1 MKVVSFALGCKVNKY
16 ESDSMLEDFKNKGY
30 EVSDKLEYAD
40 IYILNTCAVT
50 NEAEKKS
57 RQLIARCKKFNPN
70 AKIFVCGCASQKNP
84 EQFLGRD
91 VEVVKGTA
99 GKQKMIEEIDKT
111 GNMLDFLPETYEEMT
126 FSHQSRTR
134 AYIKIQDGCNNF
146 CTYCIIPYLR
156 GRSRSRSIESIME
169 EVSKL
174 GDDVKEIVLVG
185 INVSDY
191 KIDGKKAL
199 IDLLEMLD
207 KTGKRVRLSSL
218 EDGIIDEKF
227 LERLSKLKNFCPHF
241 HLSLQSGCDSVL
253 KRMNRHYTA
262 EDFARSVELIRK
274 YLPCAGITTDV
285 IVGFPNETDEEFL
298 QTLNFVQNVEFY
310 MLHIFQY
317 SHRTGTVASRMQDTL
332 PGVKKERAVKLE
344 EVNKILQKNFYQKN
358 KGRILSVLIE
368 EKRGDYFV
376 GHSKNFIKCY
386 VQDKDLKIGYIVEVE
401 IEKEY
406 LDGVIAKNIK

>member
-1 MKVVSFALGCKVNKY
+1 MKVVAFALGCKVNKY
-16 ESDSMLEDFKNKGY
+16 ESDSILEDFKNKGY

-50 NEAEKKS
+50 SEAEKKS

-70 AKIFVCGCASQKNP
+70 AKIYVLGCASQKNID
-84 EQFLGRD
+84 QFADRGVQL
-91 VEVVKGTA
+91 VKGVA
-99 GKQKMIEEIDKT
+99 GKQKMIDEIDKS

-156 GRSRSRSIESIME
+156 GRSRSRSIESIVD
-169 EVSKL
+169 EVKNL
-174 GDDVKEIVLVG
+174 GDEIKEVVLVG

-191 KIDGKKAL
+191 KIEGKKSLIEVLEAL
-199 IDLLEMLD
+199 DVL
-207 KTGKRVRLSSL
+207 GKRVRLSSL
-218 EDGIIDEKF
+218 EDGVIDEEF
-227 LERLSKLKNFCPHF
+227 LKRLAKLKNFCPHF

-262 EDFARSVELIRK
+262 KQFANSVDLIRK
-274 YLPCAGITTDV
+274 YFPLAGITTDV
-285 IVGFPNETDEEFL
+285 IVGFPDETEEEFKS
-298 QTLNFVQNVEFY
+298 TLEFVKTVGFY

-317 SHRTGTVASRMQDTL
+317 SHREGTVASRMKDVL
-332 PGVKKERAVKLE
+332 PEIKKERASRLE
-344 EVNKILQKNFYQKN
+344 QVNKTLQQKFIEENKNES
-358 KGRILSVLIE
+358 LSVLIE
-368 EKRGDYFV
+368 EQKGEYFI

-386 VQDKDLKIGYIVEVE
+386 VKGIFKIGDIISVK
-401 IEKEY
+401 IQKEY
-406 LDGVIAKNIK
+406 KDGVIAK